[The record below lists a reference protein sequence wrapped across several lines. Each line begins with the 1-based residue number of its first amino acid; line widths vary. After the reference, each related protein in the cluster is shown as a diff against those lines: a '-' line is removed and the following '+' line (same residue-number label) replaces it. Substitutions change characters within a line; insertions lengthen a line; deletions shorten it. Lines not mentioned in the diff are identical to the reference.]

1 MTGVRSDVERAVG
14 AYGPQADV
22 YRAAGEWG
30 GQTLVG
36 VLRSHVES
44 RPAAVAIATIEGEL
58 TYDELDRR
66 SDAMALGLVDAG
78 LQPGDAVIFQT
89 GNELEAVV
97 ALYGVLKAGLVPV
110 CSIPNHRLHEVAH
123 IATATRACA
132 PRPSPA
138 WDALPGCR

>member
-58 TYDELDRR
+58 TYDDLDRR

-78 LQPGDAVIFQT
+78 LQPGDASSSRRETSWKLSSRCTVFSRRGLYQS
-89 GNELEAVV
+89 AVSRTTD
-97 ALYGVLKAGLVPV
+97 
-110 CSIPNHRLHEVAH
+110 CTRLPTSPRRQGRAPTFFRRT
-123 IATATRACA
+123 TATTI
-132 PRPSPA
+132 
-138 WDALPGCR
+138 